1 MSSSV
6 SKRSSLWFLAITLLS
21 FLAASTA
28 PTPLYHLY
36 QDHLQFSAA
45 TLTLIF
51 GVYAL
56 SLLAALLTVGS
67 LSDYLGRKPVIFTAV
82 LLNMLAMLLFINADS
97 VTWLISARVLQGF
110 ATGMATAALG
120 AALLDTDRQQGP
132 LVNSVAP
139 LLGMAVGAMGCGL
152 LAEFAPLPLQLTF
165 WVLLALFGLQAL
177 YVWRLPESVSAQS
190 GALASLR
197 PTLHVPVQARR
208 ALWRVLPIN
217 TATWALGGFYAS
229 LAPSLVRTATGSTS
243 NLIGGATV
251 AVLTV
256 TGALM
261 IYTLRSRAADKVLW
275 IGTSTLPVGV
285 ALILLAVH
293 SASLPLFFIGTLVAG
308 GGLRV
313 RRQFSRVV
321 AQCGAT
327 GVAPRA
333 RRLDVCVLRAQLPG
347 VLPAVVAGGESD
359 AGLWSG
365 GNDRCLRRHADLPGR
380 RCLVGAD
387 AKAHHPGLQRHR
399 SAIKN
404 AAP

>member
-97 VTWLISARVLQGF
+97 VAWLISARVLQGF

-139 LLGMAVGAMGCGL
+139 LLGMAMGAMGCGL

-217 TATWALGGFYAS
+217 TAAWALGGFYAS

-275 IGTSTLPVGV
+275 IGTSILPVGV

-308 GGLRV
+308 CGFGASFLGSLRSVVPLALPHERAGLMSAYYVLSYLAFCLPSLLAGSLTRA
-313 RRQFSRVV
+313 FGLV
-321 AQCGAT
+321 AATDAYGAT
-327 GVAPRA
+327 
-333 RRLDVCVLRAQLPG
+333 LIVL
-347 VLPAVVAGGESD
+347 AVVALS
-359 AGLWSG
+359 SMI
-365 GNDRCLRRHADLPGR
+365 R
-380 RCLVGAD
+380 
-387 AKAHHPGLQRHR
+387 QRASQAR
-399 SAIKN
+399 SVTGQ
-404 AAP
+404 P